1 MAFLEAQSSQQI
13 IGRGVMER
21 VLTGCHVVR
30 LSSEEAEVERFLGR
44 MECERNWMELW
55 LVRSVSR
62 VELDEVAYEL

>member
-1 MAFLEAQSSQQI
+1 
-13 IGRGVMER
+13 VER